1 VGKYNAEVAKY
12 DAQQA
17 AQQAAQARQARVSE
31 GMSYGLTG
39 KDLLAYAAAPDKF
52 GENLAERQGVMSAG
66 QSYQDGGETAYT
78 APLASQ
84 SVTDGYGR
92 QQSYNP
98 NPNVADADRYSDP
111 QGGVKPMDFGG
122 YAVDPLTMGTVGDFR
137 TRAQSGEMSDY
148 ERQRLEIDRINAEKG
163 GASGVDF
170 GDVKG
175 VRETNE
181 KRFQTFE
188 ESQRAYQS
196 MSGLAALG
204 TGAADIALGF
214 AFFKTFDPN
223 STVREGEFA
232 QAAGAMGLGDRA
244 ISIFA
249 RLDKGEQFTP
259 QLRKEL
265 VEAAGVAYQNQV
277 ADIEGL
283 VQRESEFASRYG
295 INPSD
300 ITRNPVR
307 APEKDKTTPPA
318 NVPPPPD
325 GYDDSDVPWADAWAE
340 MTPAERA
347 LFSQPQPFNNRIK
360 F

>member
-1 VGKYNAEVAKY
+1 MDATKKADERYTTEYADTRSDRADDVGFRNQTYTDTRGDRVDDVGFRNAQAAEDARRFGLGYDLDAEIGRGNLGVSRMNAETSRMGVNN
-12 DAQQA
+12 DANQTA
-17 AQQAAQARQARVSE
+17 SP
-31 GMSYGLTG
+31 
-39 KDLLAYAAAPDKF
+39 DL
-52 GENLAERQGVMSAG
+52 
-66 QSYQDGGETAYT
+66 
-78 APLASQ
+78 
-84 SVTDGYGR
+84 
-92 QQSYNP
+92 
-98 NPNVADADRYSDP
+98 
-111 QGGVKPMDFGG
+111 
-122 YAVDPLTMGTVGDFR
+122 
-137 TRAQSGEMSDY
+137 
-148 ERQRLEIDRINAEKG
+148 
-163 GASGVDF
+163 
-170 GDVKG
+170 GDVRPI
-175 VRETNE
+175 RETNE

-196 MSGLAALG
+196 MSGLAELG

-265 VEAAGVAYQNQV
+265 VEAAGVAYNNQV

-283 VQRESEFASRYG
+283 VQRESEFAGRYG

-307 APEKDKTTPPA
+307 APANDKTTLPA

-347 LFSQPQPFNNRIK
+347 LFAPQSNTFPSRIK